1 MPFVVTSCAFKIHR
15 ASGRGR
21 GKPVLICILACS
33 LAITFERRSYIKIAF
48 FNDATKLLSLLS
60 LEKVET
66 ETWERDKVNGGNSG
80 HRALHQP
87 RYYALRKKHEEDLL
101 ALW

>member
-33 LAITFERRSYIKIAF
+33 LAITFERRSYIKISF

-66 ETWERDKVNGGNSG
+66 ETWERDKVNGVTPDIGRCTSLDIMRCEKNT
-80 HRALHQP
+80 
-87 RYYALRKKHEEDLL
+87 RKIC
-101 ALW
+101 